1 MSFWKNVWSGT
12 KKGAWA
18 IGRGAGFVYRK
29 GSENTHYLLPVLNGV
44 IGDKLAE
51 SGDFRAIQMSF
62 RLNGEDIAITDP
74 RFKSIVARNARV
86 LIFVHGLMVDE
97 VLWQEHA
104 PDKPGFAPRLAEA
117 SGGTA
122 LYVRYNSGMHVSEN
136 GRALSNLIQA
146 FVDEFSPEQI
156 AIVAHSMGGLVS
168 RSAGYYAG
176 IQNQNWTQRLRRVVL
191 LGVPNDGSY
200 LEKLGHLTT
209 TILKTIW
216 TIPTRIIGNIA
227 NQRSNGIK
235 DLRWGFLVDEDWK
248 HAGAEGILSAKRT
261 NVAPIPDVTYYVVVG
276 TLTKD
281 DQSPVN
287 LYFGDGLVGRKS
299 ASGEVFRQA
308 QAAHGNSAEQDF
320 LVFRVFP
327 GLGHVGLITNE
338 EVYDYVRSVL
348 VVEK

>member
-12 KKGAWA
+12 KKGAQA
-18 IGRGAGFVYRK
+18 IGRGIGFAYQK

-44 IGDKLAE
+44 VGDKLAE
-51 SGDFRAIQMSF
+51 SGHSRAIQMSF
-62 RLNGEDIAITDP
+62 RLDGMDVATTDP
-74 RFKSIVARNARV
+74 RLRATVERGANV
-86 LIFVHGLMVDE
+86 LIFVHGLMADE

-104 PDKPGFAPRLAEA
+104 PGKPGFAPRLAEA
-117 SGGTA
+117 AGLTA
-122 LYVRYNSGMHVSEN
+122 LYVRYNSGLHVSEN
-136 GRALSNLIQA
+136 GRALSNLIQS
-146 FVDEFSPEQI
+146 FVDQYSPGSI
-156 AIVAHSMGGLVS
+156 DIVAHSMGGLVS

-176 IQNQNWTQRLRRVVL
+176 VQDQNWTSKLRRVVL

-216 TIPTRIIGNIA
+216 TIPTRIIGDIA

-248 HAGAEGILSAKRT
+248 AAGAEGLLSVKRT
-261 NVAPIPDVTYYVVVG
+261 DVPPIENVTYYVVVG

-287 LYFGDGLVGRKS
+287 LYFGDGLVGRRS
-299 ASGEVFRQA
+299 ATGEVFRRA
-308 QAAHGNSAEQDF
+308 QAGAEEDQQDF
-320 LVFRVFP
+320 LVFRVFA
-327 GLGHVGLITNE
+327 GLGHVALIMNE
-338 EVYDYVRSVL
+338 DVYEYVKGVL
-348 VVEK
+348 VGE